1 MSSDPSFADHPAGVG
16 PGDADLDALVDQVLG
31 QRPRP
36 IDWSQLRGDELEEQW
51 EVLDRWV
58 RWLVCRY
65 ALDHRDIPACW
76 YTHGDLVE
84 ELSALRTAHH
94 GAFDPSGPASG
105 PAEWHQILAN
115 TRARLQLWVARTGC
129 RPAEHRPPIAPT
141 WAHEPAPQHYQRAF
155 RDRATAHGAAEAA
168 LDRH

>member
-1 MSSDPSFADHPAGVG
+1 MTDHPNHVD
-16 PGDADLDALVDQVLG
+16 PDDADLDALVDQVLG

-36 IDWSQLRGDELEEQW
+36 INWSELPSEDLEEQW
-51 EVLDRWV
+51 EALDRWV
-58 RWLVCRY
+58 RWLVSRY

-129 RPAEHRPPIAPT
+129 RPAEHRPPVGPT
-141 WAHEPAPQHYQRAF
+141 WADEPAPRDYQRAF
-155 RDRATAHGAAEAA
+155 HAYTTTTEAAAEAA
-168 LDRH
+168 LDRR